1 MLAAREFYFSNCSL
15 LAKQIFHLCSCSQ
28 KKRSAR
34 MLANARKDH
43 SSPLL
48 EGGILASV
56 LYQELSAF
64 TKGIKTVCNLFIS
77 PYIFKRTRHNPVA
90 HICTVPTKIHF
101 AGPQC

>member
-1 MLAAREFYFSNCSL
+1 
-15 LAKQIFHLCSCSQ
+15 
-28 KKRSAR
+28 

-48 EGGILASV
+48 EGGILESV

-90 HICTVPTKIHF
+90 HICTVPT
-101 AGPQC
+101 